1 MGIKPVYRLLYP
13 SRIVLSL
20 NIKIMNKSNQFI
32 GIDISK
38 DSFDIWFPQE
48 GHFSFE
54 NSTKGFRSFCKN
66 LNTSTDW
73 CVMEATGSY
82 YQQLATYLYSKNII
96 VSVINPLVIKRFIQM
111 KLQRNKTDKSD
122 SKMISMYASEQ
133 EIKQWKPQP
142 EYIDQCKLLNS
153 SIEIYYKHSTA
164 LKNKLH
170 SLLSQGFTSGS
181 IVRSLKRQIKCIGK
195 EIVLLEQE
203 IEFLIKQNAGQML
216 TNISSIP
223 GIGMKTA
230 MLLISNTNAFS
241 GFENHKQV
249 SSFFGIAPTERTS
262 GSSIRGR
269 SRISKAG
276 NPAIRINLFLCSFTA
291 YKANPQCRSL
301 YIRLVDKGK
310 SKKLALIAVS
320 NKLLK
325 QAFALAKSGLPFDP
339 EYKYKYTVH

>member
-1 MGIKPVYRLLYP
+1 
-13 SRIVLSL
+13 
-20 NIKIMNKSNQFI
+20 MNKSKQFI

-38 DSFDIWFPQE
+38 DSFDVWFPRK

-54 NSTKGFRSFCKN
+54 NSTKGFRSLYKN
-66 LNTSTDW
+66 LNTTTDW

-82 YQQLATYLYSKNII
+82 YQQLAAYLYTKNIL

-111 KLQRNKTDKSD
+111 KLQHNKTDKSD
-122 SKMISMYASEQ
+122 SKMISLYATEQ
-133 EIKQWKPQP
+133 EIKPWKPQP
-142 EYIDQCKLLNS
+142 KYIDKCKLLNS
-153 SIEIYYKHSTA
+153 SIEIYYKQSTA

-170 SLLSQGFTSGS
+170 SLQSQGFTNGS
-181 IVRSLKRQIKCIGK
+181 IVRSLKRQIKNIGK
-195 EIVLLEQE
+195 EIDLLEQE
-203 IEFLIKQNAGQML
+203 IESLIKQNAGQML

-223 GIGMKTA
+223 GIGKKTA

-241 GFENHKQV
+241 SFENHKQV

-262 GSSIRGR
+262 GSSIRGK

-291 YKANPQCRSL
+291 YKTNAQCISL
-301 YIRLVDKGK
+301 YVRLVDKGK
-310 SKKLALIAVS
+310 SKKLALVAVS

-325 QAFALAKSGLPFDP
+325 QAFAVAKTGLPFDP
-339 EYKYKYTVH
+339 EYKYKYSVH